1 MKPGQPFADLPALAA
16 HLRGELE
23 NKKTILLY
31 AYNGTGKT
39 RLSMAFKDADKKT
52 IHRPMNVNDHVNQ
65 ALTITETVGDTLYF
79 NAFTEDLFHWDNDLN
94 GDSDRRLTL
103 NAASRF
109 FAGLA
114 ELEKD
119 NRIRPLL
126 QRYADFDFRIDTQ
139 EWAVRFSRT
148 VDGQVVDNIKVS
160 RGEENI
166 FVWCFFL
173 AIVQLALDGAEA
185 YRWVKYVYIDDPI
198 SSLDEHN
205 AIAVANHLAQ
215 LLKRPDSKLKTVIST
230 HHTLFFNVLCNE
242 LGKARK
248 YFVNKNA
255 TGSGYVLREE
265 TGDTPFFHHVA
276 ALADLY
282 QAAQEDRLFTHHFNM
297 LRTILEK
304 TASFHGHK
312 NFSVCIKQEDD
323 DPDGILHTRLINIL
337 SHGNYSLFEP
347 QQMLDENKGYFRKIL
362 NDFLNRYPFN
372 PELFP
377 AAPEEL
383 PT

>member
-1 MKPGQPFADLPALAA
+1 MTTDQAFADLPALSAQ
-16 HLRGELE
+16 LRQVLE
-23 NKKTILLY
+23 EKKAILLY

-39 RLSMAFKDADKKT
+39 RLSMAFKDIGKEGDA
-52 IHRPMNVNDHVNQ
+52 R
-65 ALTITETVGDTLYF
+65 DTLYF
-79 NAFTEDLFHWDNDLN
+79 NAFTEDLFHWDNDLD

-103 NAASRF
+103 NGTSRF

-114 ELEKD
+114 ELEMD

-139 EWAVRFSRT
+139 EWVVRFSRT
-148 VDGQVVDNIKVS
+148 VDGQVIDNIKVS

-173 AIVQLALDGAEA
+173 AVVELAMDSEMEV
-185 YRWVKYVYIDDPI
+185 YQWVKYLYIDDPI

-205 AIAVANHLAQ
+205 AIAVASHLAQ
-215 LLKRPDSKLKTVIST
+215 LLKRPDSKLKTVLST

-242 LGKARK
+242 L
-248 YFVNKNA
+248 KNA
-255 TGSGYVLREE
+255 KRYFINKCSIGGGYVLREE
-265 TGDTPFFHHVA
+265 KGDTPFFHHVA
-276 ALADLY
+276 ALAELY

-312 NFSVCIKQEDD
+312 NFSVCIKREDD

-337 SHGNYSLFEP
+337 SHGNYSLYEP
-347 QQMLDENKGYFRKIL
+347 QQMLDENKMYFRKIL
-362 NDFLNRYPFN
+362 HDFLNRYPFN

-377 AAPEEL
+377 QPAEAADAP
-383 PT
+383 